1 MLSVALIAVFL
12 CVALLS
18 GLVAT
23 TVLGRMAPATRRLR
37 DLAPNSAG
45 TTASGVVL
53 TDTPDPTLE
62 RLSRTLPKS
71 PKEMNRLRTRLAAA
85 GYYDLSTAVYY
96 STARAVLPVALSVP
110 WLVLLGLTDGWPF
123 ALCFVGIGA
132 LLPDLWLR
140 RQIRAHA
147 KAIVNGLPDVL
158 DLLIVCIEAGSA
170 LDQAIS
176 KASEELD
183 LTHPSLTRELRLIN
197 TEIRAGVPRGE
208 AFQNFAQRT
217 QVADVQTLVTM
228 LAQTDRFGT
237 SVAKSLRMHAEGAR
251 TRRRQRAEERAK
263 KVGVKLV
270 FPLVFCV
277 FPAVYMVCL
286 GPALIAIYR
295 AFR

>member
-1 MLSVALIAVFL
+1 MLSIALIAVFL

-23 TVLGRMAPATRRLR
+23 QVIGRLAPGARRLR
-37 DLAPNSAG
+37 AIAPNPIG

-53 TDTPDPTLE
+53 TEAPDATLE
-62 RLSRTLPKS
+62 HLSRTLPKS
-71 PKEMNRLRTRLAAA
+71 PKEMSRLRARLAAA

-96 STARAVLPVALSVP
+96 STSRIVLPVALSIP
-110 WLVLLGLTDGWPF
+110 WLVLMGLVDGWPVALSF
-123 ALCFVGIGA
+123 AGIGA

-140 RQIRAHA
+140 RETRAHA

-170 LDQAIS
+170 LDQSLA

-183 LTHPSLTRELRLIN
+183 MTHQVLTRELRLIN
-197 TEIRAGVPRGE
+197 TEIRAGVPRLE

-217 QVADVQTLVTM
+217 QVEEVQSLVT
-228 LAQTDRFGT
+228 LLVQTDRFGT
-237 SVAKSLRMHAEGAR
+237 SIAKALRAHAEAAR
-251 TRRRQRAEERAK
+251 TKRRQRAEERAK

-277 FPAVYMVCL
+277 YPAVYLVCI
-286 GPALIAIYR
+286 GPAVIAIYR
-295 AFR
+295 ALF

>member
-1 MLSVALIAVFL
+1 MLSIALVALFL

-18 GLVAT
+18 GLAVT
-23 TVLGRMAPATRRLR
+23 KVLGRMAPATRRLR
-37 DLAPNSAG
+37 DLSPNTAG
-45 TTASGVVL
+45 AAASGVVL

-71 PKEMNRLRTRLAAA
+71 PKEMNRLRARLASA
-85 GYYDLSTAVYY
+85 GYYDMSTAIYY
-96 STARAVLPVALSVP
+96 SASRVVMPVVLSVP
-110 WLVLLGLTDGWPF
+110 WLVLLGFTDGWPVAMTF
-123 ALCFVGIGA
+123 AGIGA
-132 LLPDLWLR
+132 ILPDLWLR

-170 LDQAIS
+170 LDQAIA

-183 LTHPSLTRELRLIN
+183 LTHPALTRELRLIT
-197 TEIRAGVPRGE
+197 TEIRAGVARME

-217 QVADVQTLVTM
+217 KVEDVQTLVTM
-228 LAQTDRFGT
+228 LVQTDRFGT
-237 SVAKSLRMHAEGAR
+237 SVAKALRTHADTSR
-251 TRRRQRAEERAK
+251 VKRRQRAEERAK

-277 FPAVYMVCL
+277 FPAVYMVCI
-286 GPALIAIYR
+286 GPAVIAIYR
-295 AFR
+295 AFF